1 MRQLL
6 IFILFA
12 ISTSLSAQ
20 SVKDLDFLKHSTD
33 ESVDQW
39 LCTSFE
45 KAHPK
50 YFAQEQCPPKFQSAD
65 PSSITS
71 DFNLVLPAPLV
82 YSDYLADL
90 WLNAD
95 CDKFIHIKALSDLYF
110 PLFEQKLK
118 SLGLHEDYKYLPVV
132 LSGLN
137 AGYVNKTRSGLWQL
151 EFVTA
156 RKYKQRVDEII
167 DERNAADLST
177 DAALVQLSVL
187 EKKYAGDKQ
196 KILLAFMTSISR
208 VEKYNREATAAGVSF
223 YEVLDDASKA
233 RLETFYTS
241 SRLFKSLQTDNA
253 LFDYIALL
261 NQYQNYVFTND
272 VSMDALVHFCK
283 SSRQE
288 LEGMNE
294 VYKGTTVP
302 GMYRGVPF
310 ILKQEDAL
318 VVEALGDSLYSWE
331 RHRAE
336 ELAAA
341 KEKEVKQISSGIPA
355 AGTFD
360 EINYTVRQGDVL
372 GVIATKFAVRVS
384 DIRSWNNL
392 RGDMIYV
399 GQDLTIYGK
408 KGKSAAAKKEVT
420 EAPEKPKKTVP
431 STSNFET
438 YRVKSGESLWLIA
451 RKFAGISAEDIMRWN
466 DIDANIR
473 PGQELKIYPA
483 GS

>member
-1 MRQLL
+1 MKQLL
-6 IFILFA
+6 ILLLCIL
-12 ISTSLSAQ
+12 STSLGAQ
-20 SVKDLDFLKHSTD
+20 NVEDLDFLKHSTD
-33 ESVDQW
+33 VSVNQW

-45 KAHPK
+45 KQYPK
-50 YFAQEQCPPKFQSAD
+50 YFAQEQCPPKFQTAD
-65 PSSITS
+65 PSAVKS

-82 YSDYLADL
+82 YSDYLTDL

-95 CDKFIHIKALSDLYF
+95 CDKFIHLKALSDLYF
-110 PLFEQKLK
+110 PLFEQKLA

-137 AGYVNKTRSGLWQL
+137 SGYVNKTKSGLWQL

-156 RKYKQRVDEII
+156 RKYKQRVDETI

-177 DAALVQLSVL
+177 DAALVHLSVL

-196 KILLAFMTSISR
+196 KILVAFMTSIPL
-208 VEKYNREATAAGVSF
+208 VEKFSREASEAGVSF
-223 YEVLDDASKA
+223 YEVLDARSKA
-233 RLETFYTS
+233 RLEAFYTS

-261 NQYQNYVFTND
+261 NQYQNYVFKQD
-272 VSMDALVHFCK
+272 VSMHALIHFCK
-283 SSRQE
+283 SNRQE
-288 LEGMNE
+288 LEGMNQ
-294 VYKGTTVP
+294 VYNGSIIP

-310 ILKQEDAL
+310 IIKQEDASTI
-318 VVEALGDSLYSWE
+318 EALGDSLYSWE
-331 RHRAE
+331 RIRAE

-341 KEKEVKQISSGIPA
+341 KKKEVKQITSGIPA
-355 AGTFD
+355 EGTYD

-372 GVIATKFAVRVS
+372 GVIATKFGVRVS

-408 KGKSAAAKKEVT
+408 KGKPAKAQKEVT
-420 EAPEKPKKTVP
+420 EAPEKPKTTIP
-431 STSNFET
+431 NTTDFET

-466 DIDANIR
+466 DIDENIR
-473 PGQELKIYPA
+473 PGQDLKIYPA